1 MIKAKMPVII
11 CPTYAADKA
20 AWHGLWAAYMGFD
33 GMTLSANVP
42 YLTFGSPARAAL
54 TVFAKHRRFIA

>member
-1 MIKAKMPVII
+1 MPVII

-20 AWHGLWAAYMGFD
+20 AWHGLWAAYLGFD
-33 GMTLSANVP
+33 GMTLSANVL
-42 YLTFGSPARAAL
+42 YLTFGGPARAAL